1 MIKGPRLSQEQWK
14 LLSSAFSNIS
24 QAIILFSLAAFFVPE
39 AVGLEKEFSRPTST
53 LFFIFGLTIFVIA
66 LIIIK
71 KGKYYGS
78 DRRIHSS

>member
-1 MIKGPRLSQEQWK
+1 MLKGPKLSQEQWK
-14 LLSSAFSNIS
+14 LLSGAFSNIG

-39 AVGLEKEFSRPTST
+39 AVGLEKEFSRLTST
-53 LFFIFGLTIFVIA
+53 LFFMFGLTIFVIA
-66 LIIIK
+66 LIMIK